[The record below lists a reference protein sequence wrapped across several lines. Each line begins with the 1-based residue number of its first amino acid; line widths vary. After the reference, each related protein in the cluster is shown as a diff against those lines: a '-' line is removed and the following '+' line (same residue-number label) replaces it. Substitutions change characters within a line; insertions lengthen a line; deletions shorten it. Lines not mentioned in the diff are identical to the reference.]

1 MRKLASVNIFG
12 WSWGD
17 RLSSDGH
24 DFVDDPYYAIFRA
37 DGRPNLDIGVRLCV
51 KHSRL

>member
-17 RLSSDGH
+17 RLY